1 MQTKQYLSVMM
12 LGPDNSEILKTVS
25 FLIVQHDCQ
34 MVNCHILSQ
43 GELYQVNF
51 LLSGEWS
58 ALAKIEPKLKKLEQK
73 YTLTVVLKRTE
84 LKPPEKPVVPYV
96 LYLVCLEDSSA
107 FHQLMRFLH
116 QESVYITEVFVESYK
131 TRQTGTPMIAI
142 TVKIQI
148 NTDTSLSDWRERF
161 MLFCDDLN
169 IDAIM
174 EPEKP

>member
-73 YTLTVVLKRTE
+73 YTLTV
-84 LKPPEKPVVPYV
+84 
-96 LYLVCLEDSSA
+96 
-107 FHQLMRFLH
+107 
-116 QESVYITEVFVESYK
+116 FVESYK